1 MAVTG
6 TGVALS
12 GASTVSGTGISVT
25 TQVVTMDSVET
36 LRSSWDAFQHNYQQI
51 ADTLNNRALY
61 LTDIVD
67 ETNQMELDLKSQGGA
82 KITLVPSPVDDRD
95 PIVLT
100 NLREA
105 MLDRVVSNREEQLGS
120 DIVSTVSNLVDVVY
134 TVGSGLLEVYS
145 EGLRKYKGRDY
156 NETSPTS
163 VTWVI
168 VPVGTDQIEFINR
181 EIV

>member
-6 TGVALS
+6 TGAALS
-12 GASTVSGTGISVT
+12 GSSVVSGTSSSVS

-36 LRSSWDAFQHNYQQI
+36 LRSSWDAFQYNYQQI
-51 ADTLNNRALY
+51 TDTLNNRALY

-67 ETNQMELDLKSQGGA
+67 ETNQMELDLKSQDGA

-100 NLREA
+100 NLREV
-105 MLDRVVSNREEQLGS
+105 MLDRVVSTREEQLGS
-120 DIVSTVSNLVDVVY
+120 DIVGTVSTLVDTVY
-134 TVGSGLLEVYS
+134 TVDSGLLEVYS
-145 EGLRKYKGRDY
+145 EGLRMYKGRDY

-163 VTWVI
+163 VTWLI
-168 VPVGTDQIEFINR
+168 APAGTDRIEFINR